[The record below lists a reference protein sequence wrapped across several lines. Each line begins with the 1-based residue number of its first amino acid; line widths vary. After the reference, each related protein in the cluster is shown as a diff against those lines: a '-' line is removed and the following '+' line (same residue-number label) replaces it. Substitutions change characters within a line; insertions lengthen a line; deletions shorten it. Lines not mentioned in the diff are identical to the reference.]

1 MDYFPNLPSE
11 ADCKNEC
18 DKVQGCN
25 FYTFYLEDD
34 PNYGACYL
42 LSSLIQP
49 LEECITCV
57 TGAVDCENF
66 DDCGFELSNNGT
78 KQTHMMFTEPGVR
91 VDVNIGVSI
100 SKCQLRMLAVG
111 GGGDGLNCG
120 GGSGY
125 IQYVKQ
131 AEYST

>member
-1 MDYFPNLPSE
+1 MF
-11 ADCKNEC
+11 
-18 DKVQGCN
+18 
-25 FYTFYLEDD
+25 T
-34 PNYGACYL
+34 
-42 LSSLIQP
+42 LI
-49 LEECITCV
+49 V
-57 TGAVDCENF
+57 TILAVALVRESYS
-66 DDCGFELSNNGT
+66 FELSNNGT

-111 GGGDGLNCG
+111 GGGEGLNCG